1 MGHEEQ
7 FPPRRLNGRYGLRKR
22 YFAGLDVSLEETALC
37 VVDETGR
44 VIKEVRAASEP
55 GPLPAALQG
64 TGLLLER
71 IGLKACSLTAWLP
84 IFRHPP
90 KASEIS
96 PIGKALVLSEGA
108 FPPRRPTLGCAA
120 PLAISRSRSPLA
132 AATLVTW
139 RQAITPQHG
148 GDRKSEHRM
157 IKSDDI
163 MGEAPPAPISSL
175 ASKRDGLPSS
185 PQPTQD

>member
-1 MGHEEQ
+1 MKSSSRREGLTAVMGFESGTL
-7 FPPRRLNGRYGLRKR
+7 PDWMCRWKRPRS
-22 YFAGLDVSLEETALC
+22 A
-37 VVDETGR
+37 
-44 VIKEVRAASEP
+44 
-55 GPLPAALQG
+55 
-64 TGLLLER
+64 
-71 IGLKACSLTAWLP
+71 AWLP

-163 MGEAPPAPISSL
+163 PLDGRNTSRAYLVARLETRRPPELAAANPGLSPILSVL
-175 ASKRDGLPSS
+175 NASTVASIFVTMS
-185 PQPTQD
+185 QSNQ

>member
-1 MGHEEQ
+1 MG
-7 FPPRRLNGRYGLRKR
+7 
-22 YFAGLDVSLEETALC
+22 AIC
-37 VVDETGR
+37 
-44 VIKEVRAASEP
+44 
-55 GPLPAALQG
+55 
-64 TGLLLER
+64 
-71 IGLKACSLTAWLP
+71 
-84 IFRHPP
+84 RHPP

-163 MGEAPPAPISSL
+163 PLDGRNTSRAYLVARLETRRPPELAAANPGLSPILSVLNASTVLPATLSPLRLRSL
-175 ASKRDGLPSS
+175 NRMASIFVTMSQS
-185 PQPTQD
+185 NQ

>member
-1 MGHEEQ
+1 M
-7 FPPRRLNGRYGLRKR
+7 
-22 YFAGLDVSLEETALC
+22 SLEETALC
-37 VVDETGR
+37 CV
-44 VIKEVRAASEP
+44 AP
-55 GPLPAALQG
+55 NFPPPAQ
-64 TGLLLER
+64 
-71 IGLKACSLTAWLP
+71 
-84 IFRHPP
+84 
-90 KASEIS
+90 ASEIS

-163 MGEAPPAPISSL
+163 PLDGRNTSRAYLVARLETRRPPELAAANPGLSPILSVL
-175 ASKRDGLPSS
+175 NASTVASTFVTIS
-185 PQPTQD
+185 